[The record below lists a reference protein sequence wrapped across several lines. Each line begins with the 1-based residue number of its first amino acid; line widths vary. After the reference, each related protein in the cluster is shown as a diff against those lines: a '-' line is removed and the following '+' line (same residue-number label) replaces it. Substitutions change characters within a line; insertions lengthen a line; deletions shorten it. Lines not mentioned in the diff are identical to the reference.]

1 MRAKVIEKPKGK
13 ERFFGRVG
21 TVKQRRWLS
30 GSEITW
36 LTLEFSK
43 GEVETFVWSND
54 ERNELRMV
62 G

>member
-1 MRAKVIEKPKGK
+1 MRAKVIKQSPGK

-30 GSEITW
+30 GAKITW
-36 LTLEFSK
+36 LTLEFSNS
-43 GEVETFVWSND
+43 EVETFVWSID